1 MPVAAGADEVALMTT
16 QNAAPQRR
24 ADHPTWW
31 RIPLVASALGLPVL
45 ALEYSAIRAQAG
57 MGQYG
62 AVLYW
67 ALALYAVAW
76 APPHRRSFRTLRIL
90 ASGAALMITL
100 LPVTL
105 LLLLGAMLPG

>member
-1 MPVAAGADEVALMTT
+1 MTT
-16 QNAAPQRR
+16 QTAAPRRR

-31 RIPLVASALGLPVL
+31 RVPLVASALGLPVL

-62 AVLYW
+62 AVIYW
-67 ALALYAVAW
+67 ALALFAAAW
-76 APPHRRSFRTLRIL
+76 ALPHRRSFRTFRVLV
-90 ASGAALMITL
+90 AGAALVITL

-105 LLLLGAMLPG
+105 LLLLAVMLAD

>member
-1 MPVAAGADEVALMTT
+1 M
-16 QNAAPQRR
+16 
-24 ADHPTWW
+24 
-31 RIPLVASALGLPVL
+31 ASALGLPVL

-90 ASGAALMITL
+90 ASGAALTITL
-100 LPVTL
+100 MPVTL

>member
-1 MPVAAGADEVALMTT
+1 MTT

-24 ADHPTWW
+24 TDHPTWW

-67 ALALYAVAW
+67 ALALFTVAW

-90 ASGAALMITL
+90 ASGAALTITI

>member
-1 MPVAAGADEVALMTT
+1 
-16 QNAAPQRR
+16 
-24 ADHPTWW
+24 
-31 RIPLVASALGLPVL
+31 VASALGLPVL

-90 ASGAALMITL
+90 ASGAALTITL

>member
-1 MPVAAGADEVALMTT
+1 M
-16 QNAAPQRR
+16 
-24 ADHPTWW
+24 
-31 RIPLVASALGLPVL
+31 ASALGLPVL

-67 ALALYAVAW
+67 ALALFAVTW
-76 APPHRRSFRTLRIL
+76 APPHRRSFRTFRIL

-105 LLLLGAMLPG
+105 LLLLGVMLPG

>member
-1 MPVAAGADEVALMTT
+1 MTT

-45 ALEYSAIRAQAG
+45 ALEYSAIRAQVG

-67 ALALYAVAW
+67 ALALFAVAW

-90 ASGAALMITL
+90 ASGAALTITL

-105 LLLLGAMLPG
+105 LLLLGAILPG

>member
-1 MPVAAGADEVALMTT
+1 MTT

-57 MGQYG
+57 MVQYG

-67 ALALYAVAW
+67 ALALFTVAW

-100 LPVTL
+100 VPVTL
-105 LLLLGAMLPG
+105 LLLLGVMLPG

>member
-1 MPVAAGADEVALMTT
+1 MTT

-90 ASGAALMITL
+90 ASGAALTITL
-100 LPVTL
+100 MPVTL

>member
-1 MPVAAGADEVALMTT
+1 MTT

-24 ADHPTWW
+24 ADQPTWW

-45 ALEYSAIRAQAG
+45 ALEYSAMRAQAG

-67 ALALYAVAW
+67 ALALFAVAW
-76 APPHRRSFRTLRIL
+76 APSHRRSFRTLRIL
-90 ASGAALMITL
+90 ASGAALTITL

-105 LLLLGAMLPG
+105 LLLLGVMLPG

>member
-1 MPVAAGADEVALMTT
+1 MTT
-16 QNAAPQRR
+16 QNAAPQPR
-24 ADHPTWW
+24 ADHLTWW

-67 ALALYAVAW
+67 ALALFAVAW
-76 APPHRRSFRTLRIL
+76 VLPHRRSFRTFRIL
-90 ASGAALMITL
+90 TAVAALVITL

-105 LLLLGAMLPG
+105 LLLLGVMLAG

>member
-1 MPVAAGADEVALMTT
+1 MTT

-24 ADHPTWW
+24 PDHPTWW

-62 AVLYW
+62 AALYW
-67 ALALYAVAW
+67 ALALFAAAW
-76 APPHRRSFRTLRIL
+76 AVPHRRTFRTFRIL
-90 ASGAALMITL
+90 AGGAALAITL

-105 LLLLGAMLPG
+105 LLILGVMLAE

>member
-1 MPVAAGADEVALMTT
+1 MTT

-67 ALALYAVAW
+67 ALALFAVAW
-76 APPHRRSFRTLRIL
+76 APPHRRSFRLLRIL
-90 ASGAALMITL
+90 ASGAALTITF
-100 LPVTL
+100 LPVML
-105 LLLLGAMLPG
+105 LLLLGVMLPG

>member
-1 MPVAAGADEVALMTT
+1 MTT
-16 QNAAPQRR
+16 QNAAPQPR

-67 ALALYAVAW
+67 ALALFAVAW
-76 APPHRRSFRTLRIL
+76 APPHRRSYRTLRIL
-90 ASGAALMITL
+90 ASGAALMIIL
-100 LPVTL
+100 LPITL

>member
-1 MPVAAGADEVALMTT
+1 MTT
-16 QNAAPQRR
+16 QNFVPQRR

-31 RIPLVASALGLPVL
+31 RIPLVASVLGLPVL

-62 AVLYW
+62 AALYW
-67 ALALYAVAW
+67 ALALFAAAW
-76 APPHRRSFRTLRIL
+76 GLPRRRSFKTLRIL
-90 ASGAALMITL
+90 AAGAALVITL

-105 LLLLGAMLPG
+105 LLLLSVMLAG